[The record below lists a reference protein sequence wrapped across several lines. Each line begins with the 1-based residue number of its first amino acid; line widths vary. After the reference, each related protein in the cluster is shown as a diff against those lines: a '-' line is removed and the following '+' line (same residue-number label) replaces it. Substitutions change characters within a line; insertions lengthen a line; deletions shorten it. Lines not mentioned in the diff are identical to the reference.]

1 MVSQRIMRDR
11 RGKSEVISNPESL
24 NPFSDRWV
32 TPGGIPVFFR
42 AEPLVAGRS
51 TALPRDLWLHQ
62 EHCAAE
68 PAARIR

>member
-32 TPGGIPVFFR
+32 TPGGIPVFFC
-42 AEPLVAGRS
+42 AEPLVAGARPPFLV
-51 TALPRDLWLHQ
+51 TCGFIRNTRD
-62 EHCAAE
+62 
-68 PAARIR
+68 